1 MQTVLVTGDQTVRQE
16 AEQNKITVDK
26 SLGSVVLNKELI
38 SSSLCSVN
46 ETIDGLS
53 YAPAKFICNEKLLT
67 DIDALK
73 GYIFLRY
80 INLGFNRLTNLKP
93 LYNLTNLIVLRAAY
107 NEIEE
112 FPCGNWPTLTH
123 LDLSHNRIKKLSTI
137 NYPRLMVLF
146 LDYNQ
151 IRRLTTDTDGLCYLN
166 DQSVPK
172 LHTLGLSHNLIEIE
186 DNGTEDNPSHITI
199 GLEVKTLKALF
210 LGYNRIIS
218 FGNYN
223 LKNEN
228 SENSST
234 ELSISSVAKVQAY
247 CKYNSMIGYLPN
259 LSVLHIRSCGLVNLD
274 GITIECFPKLQYLN
288 VRENQIGSLEE
299 IKKLTGF
306 SHLRTLILADNP
318 VYDTKDYRLEV
329 RVSLLSLRRLD
340 KDVYTAEENEE
351 ADELATQRM
360 QAT

>member
-1 MQTVLVTGDQTVRQE
+1 MQTVQLTGDQTLRQE
-16 AEQNKITVDK
+16 DEQNKIAVDK

-38 SSSLCSVN
+38 SSGLCCIN

-137 NYPRLMVLF
+137 NYPRLMVLS
-146 LDYNQ
+146 LDHNQ
-151 IRRLTTDTDGLCYLN
+151 IRRLTTDIDGLYYLN

-186 DNGTEDNPSHITI
+186 DNPSNITI
-199 GLEVKTLKALF
+199 GLELKNLKALF

-228 SENSST
+228 LENAST

-274 GITIECFPKLQYLN
+274 GITIESFPKLQYLN
-288 VRENQIGSLEE
+288 VRQS
-299 IKKLTGF
+299 
-306 SHLRTLILADNP
+306 
-318 VYDTKDYRLEV
+318 
-329 RVSLLSLRRLD
+329 SLRYQRLS
-340 KDVYTAEENEE
+340 TGSSS
-351 ADELATQRM
+351 
-360 QAT
+360 